1 MEYTFDAD
9 SKIAWIEAK
18 ICGMSYQIFSFLRLP
33 LLNYVTMYFLKDYLD
48 NVHSV

>member
-1 MEYTFDAD
+1 MEYTFDTN
-9 SKIAWIEAK
+9 SKIAWIEARK
-18 ICGMSYQIFSFLRLP
+18 YGMSYQIFSFLRLL